1 MSFYSYKNAN
11 PCCCPGT
18 ITNGS
23 ALDGLQE
30 KVCVQVKRVYD
41 SCLQQE
47 QLDDKEVTIT
57 SYAMVANNCCSCN
70 CCCDDNTETVPPT
83 SPPVP
88 PITFESCRSTT
99 TEGTIRNLS
108 VERLCDRPCFARV
121 RCKID
126 VPIDILFVDSRCVEY
141 IGKGV
146 ITVDKDVLLSIPD
159 ESIVPYCLES
169 MVSAICVAG
178 TYEGNNKFKL
188 TVCVTVI
195 LKVLAQVEDHDGEPL
210 LISFPSPNAITA
222 RLGTPLTVQGLTA
235 IPWEHNGRHGVAF
248 TASSVAP
255 LDMRKA
261 AE

>member
-57 SYAMVANNCCSCN
+57 SYAMVANNCCN
-70 CCCDDNTETVPPT
+70 CCCDDATETVPPT

-108 VERLCDRPCFARV
+108 C
-121 RCKID
+121 
-126 VPIDILFVDSRCVEY
+126 
-141 IGKGV
+141 
-146 ITVDKDVLLSIPD
+146 LLYTSD
-159 ESIVPYCLES
+159 
-169 MVSAICVAG
+169 
-178 TYEGNNKFKL
+178 
-188 TVCVTVI
+188 
-195 LKVLAQVEDHDGEPL
+195 
-210 LISFPSPNAITA
+210 
-222 RLGTPLTVQGLTA
+222 
-235 IPWEHNGRHGVAF
+235 
-248 TASSVAP
+248 
-255 LDMRKA
+255 A
-261 AE
+261 ADD

>member
-1 MSFYSYKNAN
+1 MSFYSYKNSN

-18 ITNGS
+18 ISGN

-47 QLDDKEVTIT
+47 QLDDKEVVIT
-57 SYAMVANNCCSCN
+57 SYAMVANNCNCNCGCSCG
-70 CCCDDNTETVPPT
+70 CGCESDATETVPPT
-83 SPPVP
+83 SAPVP

-99 TEGTIRNLS
+99 TEGTIRNLT

-146 ITVDKDVLLSIPD
+146 ITVDKP
-159 ESIVPYCLES
+159 PYPQRQRPCTQPRAA
-169 MVSAICVAG
+169 SA
-178 TYEGNNKFKL
+178 
-188 TVCVTVI
+188 
-195 LKVLAQVEDHDGEPL
+195 QPQHP
-210 LISFPSPNAITA
+210 
-222 RLGTPLTVQGLTA
+222 TPQ
-235 IPWEHNGRHGVAF
+235 W
-248 TASSVAP
+248 SSA
-255 LDMRKA
+255 LNSA
-261 AE
+261 A

>member
-1 MSFYSYKNAN
+1 MSFYSYKNTN

-57 SYAMVANNCCSCN
+57 SYAMVANNCCN
-70 CCCDDNTETVPPT
+70 CCCDDATETVPPT

-146 ITVDKDVLLSIPD
+146 ITVDKP
-159 ESIVPYCLES
+159 
-169 MVSAICVAG
+169 
-178 TYEGNNKFKL
+178 T
-188 TVCVTVI
+188 
-195 LKVLAQVEDHDGEPL
+195 
-210 LISFPSPNAITA
+210 FPRRQRPRYFGSVFSPNTSMDTFLPSQETRSTKA
-222 RLGTPLTVQGLTA
+222 RMARRCSSCVREEKLVRKLSSAEKAASRRAEGS
-235 IPWEHNGRHGVAF
+235 
-248 TASSVAP
+248 ASSRTEA
-255 LDMRKA
+255 LSSLSASRCCSISCS
-261 AE
+261 